1 MTDTALRASGIVA
14 GRAGASMNYKRMY
27 PVKVVTKDPDYYV
40 GRIMVLSFAVF
51 GFIDLIMEGALWLK

>member
-1 MTDTALRASGIVA
+1 MTDTVSPVSAIVA
-14 GRAGASMNYKRMY
+14 GRAGANMKSRIYEARI
-27 PVKVVTKDPDYYV
+27 VVKDPDYYV

>member
-1 MTDTALRASGIVA
+1 MTDTALRASGIVVV
-14 GRAGASMNYKRMY
+14 RAEANMKSRIYEARI
-27 PVKVVTKDPDYYV
+27 VVKDPDYYV

>member
-1 MTDTALRASGIVA
+1 MTPTASCPGDRGMWAHNMKSRIYEARIV
-14 GRAGASMNYKRMY
+14 
-27 PVKVVTKDPDYYV
+27 VKDPDYYV